1 MNVAVFNTA
10 RPTARNLPQ
19 LLNDA
24 QQAAQRLSTATRSWP
39 TFMPSEAALDEISN
53 TTEGLRL
60 TICELRAHCSTPP
73 RAA

>member
-10 RPTARNLPQ
+10 RPSVRSLPQ
-19 LLNDA
+19 LLADA

-39 TFMPSEAALDEISN
+39 AFMPSEAALDEIAN
-53 TTEGLRL
+53 TVEGLRL
-60 TICELRAHCSTPP
+60 TLCELRPHTTTPP